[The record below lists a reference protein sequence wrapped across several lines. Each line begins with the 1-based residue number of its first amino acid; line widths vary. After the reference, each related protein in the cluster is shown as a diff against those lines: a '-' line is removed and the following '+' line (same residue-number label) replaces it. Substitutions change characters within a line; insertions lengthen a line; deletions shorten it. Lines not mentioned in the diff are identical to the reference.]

1 MRRCHPASGARP
13 ALNLRCFVASRFPL
27 LRPAESQPPFQGNLS
42 EGSVLFIEFLL
53 FYHLRRLERKH
64 VFANMASTE
73 QISQFWTDP
82 RPPGSNRRKRCF
94 KPSSA
99 TSLPTQEFH
108 EQTIEENL
116 YT

>member
-1 MRRCHPASGARP
+1 MRRCHPASGSRP

-64 VFANMASTE
+64 VLANMASME
-73 QISQFWTDP
+73 QNSQFWTD
-82 RPPGSNRRKRCF
+82 RRLPGSYPEMGFWEAGNAAEAVRKVF
-94 KPSSA
+94 V
-99 TSLPTQEFH
+99 TL
-108 EQTIEENL
+108 
-116 YT
+116 